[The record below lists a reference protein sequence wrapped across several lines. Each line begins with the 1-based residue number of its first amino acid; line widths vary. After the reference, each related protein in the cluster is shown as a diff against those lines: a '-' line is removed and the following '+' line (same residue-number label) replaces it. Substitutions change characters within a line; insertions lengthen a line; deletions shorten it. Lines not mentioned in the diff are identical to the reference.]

1 VFLRPSR
8 FASPG
13 GRITTSDP
21 HAELRD
27 QVLDTVLKGP
37 GQSEPAIRTAAAAG
51 TGVPADLQSLIDKI
65 QRNAYKV
72 TDEDVARLAEK
83 YGDDRMF
90 EIIVSA
96 ALGAAEKR
104 LRIGLSVLE
113 RA

>member
-1 VFLRPSR
+1 MHLRSSR
-8 FASPG
+8 IPPQG

-21 HAELRD
+21 HAGLHDE
-27 QVLDTVLKGP
+27 VLDTVLRGP
-37 GQSEPAIRTAAAAG
+37 GQSEPAIRAAAAAG

-104 LRIGLSVLE
+104 LRIGLSVLD